1 MVNIW
6 INVLGFD
13 FNCGVEFVE
22 LFVVG
27 VNVKFM
33 KLFIDNGMRFGI
45 VDLVLWVCMIMIY
58 ENVFVVNWFLGFFGW
73 DEIWVLIVL

>member
-13 FNCGVEFVE
+13 LNRGVEFVE

-33 KLFIDNGMRFGI
+33 KLFIDNGMRLGI

-58 ENVFVVNWFLGFFGW
+58 ENVFVVNCFLGFVGC
-73 DEIWVLIVL
+73 DEI